1 MAGAL
6 SCTMAQASG
15 TGPNSKLLRA
25 KPHKSA
31 NRRQFEQQKLS
42 CILLV
47 AVLLSCLC
55 SRNRRS
61 PTLNS
66 EAQYLT
72 AKWLLAILAA
82 SYGALQ
88 MPGSQGVVLA
98 SSVKIHIHLSCTY
111 NMYTY
116 MYCSN
121 TVCAYRAYRLQMHAN
136 LDKL

>member
-1 MAGAL
+1 MADTL
-6 SCTMAQASG
+6 SCTMAHTSG
-15 TGPNSKLLRA
+15 TDPNSKPLRA

-42 CILLV
+42 CTLLA

-61 PTLNS
+61 PTLNP
-66 EAQYLT
+66 EVQYLM

-111 NMYTY
+111 YIYTY
-116 MYCSN
+116 MYYSN
-121 TVCAYRAYRLQMHAN
+121 TVCVYRLQRHAN
-136 LDKL
+136 LD